1 MLQAK
6 SGPRVQLALLGPPA
20 LLVLPALLVPPAPL
34 VLRAPQVLQR
44 KSVQRPRRDR
54 HPAFAWSA
62 RIATRRLAPRNA
74 IQMKLC

>member
-1 MLQAK
+1 MPQAK
-6 SGPRVQLALLGPPA
+6 SAPPV
-20 LLVLPALLVPPAPL
+20 LLVLLAPPALLVPPAPL